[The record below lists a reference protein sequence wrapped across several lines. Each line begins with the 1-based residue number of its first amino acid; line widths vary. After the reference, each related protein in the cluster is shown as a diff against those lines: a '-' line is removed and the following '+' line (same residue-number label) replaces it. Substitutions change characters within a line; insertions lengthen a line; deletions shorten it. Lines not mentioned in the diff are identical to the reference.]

1 MSIFILLVTNALPL
15 LFLIALGFLAGRK
28 FSVDTMTLANIAIF
42 IIAPVVNFGAMAKL
56 DFNPSYLLLPLLIYG
71 FSAAVSL
78 GAYALTQKRFHD
90 GRANIIGMS
99 AGSGNTGYFGI
110 PIVLA
115 LFGTDVM
122 GIYLLMNL
130 GVALSEVTIGY
141 YIGARNQSSVRESL
155 HKVIRLPHI
164 YAVVAGLLVNVSGVE
179 LPPVFFTYWDKFV
192 GSWII
197 FGMMIMGATLARIPT
212 FSVNWPLLTS
222 MLAAKFI
229 VWPLCM
235 FGFILLDQ
243 SVLGIFSAQVHTMMM
258 VLSLVP
264 MAVNTVAFAIKLDL
278 KAGDAAIA
286 VLISTVIAIFYLP
299 LVLLLTGL
307 AG

>member
-1 MSIFILLVTNALPL
+1 MSLFLLLVTNALPL
-15 LFLIALGFLAGRK
+15 VFLIALGFIAGRK
-28 FSVDTMTLANIAIF
+28 FSIDTMTLANIAIF
-42 IIAPVVNFGAMAKL
+42 LIAPIVNFGAMAKL
-56 DFNPSYLLLPLLIYG
+56 DFNPAYLLLPVLIYI
-71 FSAAVSL
+71 FSAVVSL
-78 GAYALTQKRFHD
+78 GGFYISNHYLKD

-110 PIVLA
+110 PIILA

-141 YIGARNQSSVRESL
+141 YIGARNHSSVKDSL
-155 HKVIRLPHI
+155 RKVVRLPHI
-164 YAVVAGLLVNVSGVE
+164 YAVAAGLLVNVSGAE
-179 LPPVFFTYWDKFV
+179 LPAVFYSYWDKFV

-197 FGMMIMGATLARIPT
+197 FGMMIMGATLARIPS
-212 FSVNWPLLTS
+212 FSVNWPLLGS
-222 MLAAKFI
+222 VLAAKFI

-243 SVLGIFSAQVHTMMM
+243 TVLQIFTEQVHTMMM

-286 VLISTVIAIFYLP
+286 VLISTLIAIFYLP
-299 LVLLLTGL
+299 LVLMLTGL
-307 AG
+307 VG